1 MKIALLSAFYEPYMS
16 GAEQMVKE
24 IAERLGKEHE
34 IHLITGRFDK
44 TLAKTEERAN
54 FKLIRLGIG
63 HKQIDKILYPFLAA
77 WETKK
82 IKADIA
88 HAIMESYAGGALIVL
103 KFIAPS
109 IPRLLT
115 LQSGNLEDDVKQ
127 SKFLVK
133 LFYRMIHNAPN
144 RITAISNYLA
154 KRLERLNIDK
164 GEVSITPNGIDFSEV
179 PEGIDPIKN
188 RAVFVGRLSYEK
200 GLDHLLNAWPA
211 VTQAIPDARLVLVG
225 PDGDAAE
232 IVKTLAK
239 ELNLSD
245 TVTFTGGMPHG
256 EALKEIKKSEIF
268 ICPSLAEGLGNV
280 FIEAQ
285 ACGVP
290 PIGTRVGGIPDIID
304 NEKTG
309 LLIESKSPEAISAAI
324 IRLLCDKTLYTEI
337 KNNVVASAR
346 RFEWDAI
353 IKKIDNIYKEIKA

>member
-24 IAERLGKEHE
+24 VAERLGGRHE
-34 IHLITGRFDK
+34 IILFTGRFDK
-44 TLAKTEERAN
+44 KLSKEEKRPN

-63 HKQIDKILYPFLAA
+63 HKQIDKLLYPFLAA
-77 WETKK
+77 WESKK
-82 IKADIA
+82 INPDIA

-103 KFIAPS
+103 KYIAPK

-133 LFYRMIHNAPN
+133 VFYKMIHQAPN
-144 RITAISNYLA
+144 QITAISNYLA
-154 KRLERLNIDK
+154 KRMERLGIDK
-164 GEVSITPNGIDFSEV
+164 GDIAITPNGIDFSEV
-179 PEGIDPIKN
+179 PEGIEPIKN
-188 RAVFVGRLSYEK
+188 RVVFLGRLSYEK
-200 GLDHLLNAWPA
+200 GLDYLLQAWPA
-211 VTQAIPDARLVLVG
+211 VQQAIPDARLVLVG
-225 PDGDAAE
+225 PDGDAADK
-232 IVKTLAK
+232 VKALAN

-245 TVTFTGGMPHG
+245 SVTFTGGMPHG

-309 LLIESKSPEAISAAI
+309 LLIESKSPEAISTAI
-324 IRLLCDKTLYTEI
+324 IRLLNDRTLYASI

-346 RFEWDAI
+346 RFEWSAI
-353 IKKIDNIYKEIKA
+353 IEKIDLIYQSFSK